1 MAGPH
6 AVVHS
11 AGPLLQRTA
20 TGFDVFITQ
29 EDGMIKGVHAMF
41 YSSKAEQAREFI
53 KEKLRLPCSDVGE
66 GWLIFDL
73 EEGDVGFHPTEGDP
87 PSGTHNVSFYCD
99 DLEKTVKELKSRGV
113 TFDDAIADHGYG
125 FVTHITLPG
134 GVKVQIYQPKY
145 AKRARSESKRKV
157 ARKGARGSA
166 ARRSPKRMRAAKRK

>member
-1 MAGPH
+1 
-6 AVVHS
+6 
-11 AGPLLQRTA
+11 
-20 TGFDVFITQ
+20 
-29 EDGMIKGVHAMF
+29 MIKGVHAMF

-145 AKRARSESKRKV
+145 VKRAPKSRKKKV
-157 ARKGARGSA
+157 ARKGAKTRRAA
-166 ARRSPKRMRAAKRK
+166 ARRRPPKRAPRAKRK